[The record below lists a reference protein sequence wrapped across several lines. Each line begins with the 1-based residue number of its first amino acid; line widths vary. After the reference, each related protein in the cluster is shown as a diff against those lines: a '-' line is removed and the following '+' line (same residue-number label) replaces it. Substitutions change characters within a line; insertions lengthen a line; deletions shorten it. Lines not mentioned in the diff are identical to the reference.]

1 MKVFDRIRDGAAAR
15 GETVAQAVRHHLLTG
30 LITRVARTPE
40 ASAFVLRG
48 GMLTRAWIAPHRRP
62 TSDLDFVGDFEFS
75 VEGTLH
81 RLRPALEVALPDDV
95 VIDRERVVARGIWLD
110 SEFPGV
116 HVELAI
122 GLGRADQTASIDI
135 GFRDPLVP
143 EASWIEVAGTR
154 VRAVRPETQ
163 VAWKLH
169 CLAEMGTSWRPKDV
183 ADLWLIT
190 RRVTLE
196 AAALPPAIAAAF
208 ESRHFTLDQARTVFE
223 APHWQTKTG
232 RIRWEPYRKQF
243 PELAPV
249 VADLRAWLE
258 PILADKERS

>member
-1 MKVFDRIRDGAAAR
+1 MTVFDRIRDGAAAR

-40 ASAFVLRG
+40 AHAFVLRG
-48 GMLTRAWIAPHRRP
+48 GMLTRAWIAPARRP
-62 TSDLDFVGDFEFS
+62 TSDLDYVGDFEFS
-75 VEGTLH
+75 VEDTER

-95 VIDRERVVARGIWLD
+95 VIDRDRVVARGIWLD

-116 HVELAI
+116 HVEIAL

-143 EASWIEVAGTR
+143 EATWIELAGTR

-183 ADLWLIT
+183 ADLWLVTQRI
-190 RRVTLE
+190 TLE
-196 AAALPPAIAAAF
+196 AAALPPAITAAF
-208 ESRHFTLDQARTVFE
+208 ESRHFTLDQARDVFD

-243 PELAPV
+243 PELARV
-249 VADLRAWLE
+249 ISDLHAWLAA
-258 PILADKERS
+258 IFADKERS